1 MKGIILAGGSGSRL
15 WPVTKAISKQLLPV
29 FDKPLIYY
37 PLSTLMLAAIREIL
51 IITTEEDSS
60 TFRKVLGDGSQW
72 NLRLSYETQ
81 PKPEGLA
88 QGLIIG
94 EKFLDGD
101 SCCFILGDNIFH
113 GPSLGKALSEYKNLQ
128 GAQIFGYEVA
138 EPHRYGIAEV
148 DEKGEVLSIVEKPE
162 NPKSNLAITGL
173 YFYDAQAPTLAKS
186 LTPSKRGEIEI
197 TDLNNLYLN
206 ANSLHLRILPQGTA
220 WFDTGTFSSLHDAS
234 SYVRILQERQ
244 GTKVA
249 DLDQIARDMESH
261 NN

>member
-15 WPVTKAISKQLLPV
+15 WPVTKATSKQLLPV

-37 PLSTLMLAAIREIL
+37 PLSTLMLAGIREIL
-51 IITTEEDSS
+51 IITTEEYKFS
-60 TFRKVLGDGSQW
+60 FRKVLGDGSQW
-72 NLRLSYETQ
+72 NLKISYDTQ

-113 GPSLGKALSEYKNLQ
+113 GPSLGKTLSEYKELQ

-138 EPHRYGIAEV
+138 EPHRYGIVEV
-148 DEKGEVLSIVEKPE
+148 DEYGEVVSIVEKPE

-173 YFYDAQAPTLAKS
+173 YFYDAHAPSLAKT
-186 LTPSKRGEIEI
+186 LTPSKRGELEI
-197 TDLNNLYLN
+197 TDLNNLYLK
-206 ANSLHLRILPQGTA
+206 ANSLHLRKLPHGTA
-220 WFDTGTFSSLHDAS
+220 WFDTGTFNSLHDAS
-234 SYVRILQERQ
+234 SYIRILQERQ
-244 GTKVA
+244 GSKVA
-249 DLDQIARDMESH
+249 DLDQIAHDLETET
-261 NN
+261 